1 MAFFA
6 RREENN
12 LKIFMETQKTQIA
25 KAIFREKNGGAGIR
39 LLGFRLCYEA
49 RVTVQ
54 WLGVHF
60 AMQGM
65 CGQSLVEELESH
77 VPKSN
82 CACALQLLSP
92 HTAAKD
98 AT

>member
-49 RVTVQ
+49 TVTVQ

-77 VPKSN
+77 VPE
-82 CACALQLLSP
+82 
-92 HTAAKD
+92 
-98 AT
+98 